1 MGALVGATVVYLC
14 QVLGREHPELE
25 ELQQRSFKML
35 AGAAGAQGIE
45 TQDAFDTWYVEQQL
59 NNPEYFIPRLAE
71 KLAEIVGDE
80 WLFGQF

>member
-1 MGALVGATVVYLC
+1 MR
-14 QVLGREHPELE
+14 Q
-25 ELQQRSFKML
+25 
-35 AGAAGAQGIE
+35 GAQGIE